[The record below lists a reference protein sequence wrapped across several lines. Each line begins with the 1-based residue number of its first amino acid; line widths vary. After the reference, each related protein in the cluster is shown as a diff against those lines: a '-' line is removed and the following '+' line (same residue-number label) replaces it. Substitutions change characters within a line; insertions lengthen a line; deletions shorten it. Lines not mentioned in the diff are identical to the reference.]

1 MNLTKNIKFKNF
13 FKLKNSRKKIQNI
26 LLKLLNEKNQI
37 LNSLSKSY
45 KDTYNK
51 KDIQNYRNYS
61 NIIIIGMGGSI
72 LGAKTIYS
80 FLKEKIKK
88 NFFFIDNFNNKTIK
102 SILIKKKLNIIISKS
117 GNTLETIVNSNHS
130 LLIIAMY

>member
-61 NIIIIGMGGSI
+61 NIIIIGMGG
-72 LGAKTIYS
+72 
-80 FLKEKIKK
+80 
-88 NFFFIDNFNNKTIK
+88 
-102 SILIKKKLNIIISKS
+102 
-117 GNTLETIVNSNHS
+117 
-130 LLIIAMY
+130 